1 MTQVPLCGFICGV
14 LGGCLVWITYCGE
27 AEADLAIPEKD
38 SLVGH
43 QQDHSEFAYV
53 TYLRLLS
60 CEKKKLKNSNK
71 VK

>member
-1 MTQVPLCGFICGV
+1 M
-14 LGGCLVWITYCGE
+14 WITYCGE

-60 CEKKKLKNSNK
+60 CEKNNLKILIKYNNQKDGNSPRVQEMK
-71 VK
+71 G